1 MKRLALLVLSACVAF
16 ILNAQKDKADLLE
29 QAVLFVQSHR
39 LQDSI
44 SPSYFDLP
52 LRISPYLSANFGE
65 LREDHFHSG
74 LDFKTQGVI
83 NKPVYAIAPGFVS
96 RASVR
101 VKGFGK
107 AVYLDH
113 PNGYTSVYGHLESFS
128 PRLDSIV
135 KAAQYAAESY
145 EQNLLFSDEQIPVE
159 RGELIGYSG
168 NTGSSGGPHLHFEI
182 RQTESEDPVDPM
194 FWYKDRIKDTSP
206 PKMLALA
213 IYAIDGQGI
222 LLNHG
227 GRLSA
232 KEIIQL
238 GQGGTVAPDSKL
250 PLVWGKIGLG
260 IKAYNYMNGTNN
272 LYGLSRIRLFLDGEE
287 IFQQDI
293 GRFSFE
299 ESRYLNALVD
309 YEEWVQNRSWIM
321 KSFVEPFNKLDIYP
335 VKINNGHIDV
345 NQEREYDF
353 TYELYD
359 ISGNKAE
366 YRFQLQGKQLPF
378 PQEDTT
384 ALFFYP
390 AYKNTYTS
398 KDIYLEFP
406 VASFYNKLAFEYD
419 YTPPNNVKNPGLRNH
434 RLYTGVHKI
443 HHPTVPLH
451 KAAFIRIKIN
461 DDILS
466 EKNRYYLVRILS
478 NNKIE
483 YIEATYTEG
492 FMEGEILNF
501 GNYVVLGDSLPPK
514 IFHPQLEKNQN
525 NTLIRI
531 LVRDDESGL
540 DTYRCTINAKW
551 VLFEYDYKT
560 NTLTADLRDE
570 RIGLLPVGNLLQIY
584 VKDKCGN
591 ENYREWMFNAE

>member
-16 ILNAQKDKADLLE
+16 ILNAQEDKADLLE

-52 LRISPYLSANFGE
+52 LRIPPYLSANFGE

-83 NKPVYAIAPGFVS
+83 DKPVYAIAPAFVS
-96 RASVR
+96 RVSVR

-293 GRFSFE
+293 GRFSFD

-353 TYELYD
+353 T
-359 ISGNKAE
+359 
-366 YRFQLQGKQLPF
+366 
-378 PQEDTT
+378 
-384 ALFFYP
+384 
-390 AYKNTYTS
+390 
-398 KDIYLEFP
+398 
-406 VASFYNKLAFEYD
+406 
-419 YTPPNNVKNPGLRNH
+419 
-434 RLYTGVHKI
+434 
-443 HHPTVPLH
+443 
-451 KAAFIRIKIN
+451 
-461 DDILS
+461 
-466 EKNRYYLVRILS
+466 
-478 NNKIE
+478 
-483 YIEATYTEG
+483 
-492 FMEGEILNF
+492 
-501 GNYVVLGDSLPPK
+501 
-514 IFHPQLEKNQN
+514 
-525 NTLIRI
+525 
-531 LVRDDESGL
+531 
-540 DTYRCTINAKW
+540 
-551 VLFEYDYKT
+551 
-560 NTLTADLRDE
+560 
-570 RIGLLPVGNLLQIY
+570 
-584 VKDKCGN
+584 
-591 ENYREWMFNAE
+591 